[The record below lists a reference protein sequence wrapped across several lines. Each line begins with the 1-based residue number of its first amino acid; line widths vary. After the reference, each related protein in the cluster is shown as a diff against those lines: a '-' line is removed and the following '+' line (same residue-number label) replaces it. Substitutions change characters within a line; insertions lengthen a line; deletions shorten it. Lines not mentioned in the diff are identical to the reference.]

1 MLRKL
6 NISNYAII
14 ENAEIDFS
22 AGLNIITGE
31 TGAGKSILLG
41 ALGLLLGARADSK
54 ILFKNSGKC
63 IIEGLF
69 FLKGYELQLFFENA
83 DIDYSDETIIRRE
96 LNESGKSRAFINDTP
111 VTLSVLQQLA
121 DNLIQIHSQHETLAL
136 ADSKFQLMVIDSLA
150 STNKLLPIYQKLF
163 NTWKSSEQVLKEAIE
178 NAAKAERDKDYI
190 EFQLKE
196 LTTAKLEDI
205 NQEELENTLQQLT
218 HAEEIKRGVF
228 ETLQILQDAE
238 FNAIDLMRDATS
250 KLQSI
255 RKFAPDLESSIQR
268 LESNKLELQDIVSD
282 LTQQADKISADPNTL
297 ATVQSV
303 LDSLYHL
310 QKKHN
315 VSSVNELLEIQ
326 QNFQTQFLQIENASD
341 NISALRKQV
350 SQQFK
355 DVVEQAKA
363 ISDSRKKQFTPFE
376 KNVAQLLKEVGMQSA
391 VLKVD
396 LHFSAEQLNKTGG
409 DSIQF
414 TFSANPGSALQDIK
428 KVASG
433 GELSRLM
440 LSIKSLIAKNTA
452 LPTLI
457 FDEIDSGV
465 SGDTAMKV
473 GVILEK
479 LSVNH
484 QVIAITHLPQIA
496 AKGKH
501 HLKVFK
507 QIEKNNT
514 TTHLRLLNKED
525 RIQEIALMLS
535 GENPS
540 KAAFENAK
548 ELMGVD

>member
-83 DIDYSDETIIRRE
+83 DIDYADETIIRRE

-297 ATVQSV
+297 TTVQSV

-363 ISDSRKKQFTPFE
+363 ISDSRKKQFAPFE

-391 VLKVD
+391 ILKVD
-396 LHFSAEQLNKTGG
+396 HHFSAEQLNKTGG

>member
-41 ALGLLLGARADSK
+41 ALGLLLGARADLK
-54 ILFKNSGKC
+54 ILLKNSGKC

-83 DIDYSDETIIRRE
+83 DIDYADETIIRRE

-178 NAAKAERDKDYI
+178 NAAKAEKDKDYI

-297 ATVQSV
+297 TTVQSV

-363 ISDSRKKQFTPFE
+363 ISDSRKKQFAPFE

-391 VLKVD
+391 ILKVD
-396 LHFSAEQLNKTGG
+396 HHFSAEQLNKTGG

>member
-83 DIDYSDETIIRRE
+83 DIDYADETIIRRE

-150 STNKLLPIYQKLF
+150 STNKLLPAYQKLF

-178 NAAKAERDKDYI
+178 NAAKAEKDKDYI

-297 ATVQSV
+297 TTVQSV

-326 QNFQTQFLQIENASD
+326 QNFQTQFSQIENASD

-350 SQQFK
+350 SQQLK
-355 DVVEQAKA
+355 DVVEHAKS
-363 ISDSRKKQFTPFE
+363 ISDLRKKQFAPFE

-391 VLKVD
+391 ILKVD
-396 LHFSAEQLNKTGG
+396 HHFSAEQLNKTGG

>member
-69 FLKGYELQLFFENA
+69 FLKVYELQLFFENA
-83 DIDYSDETIIRRE
+83 NIDYADETIIRRE

-178 NAAKAERDKDYI
+178 NAAKAEKDKDYI

-326 QNFQTQFLQIENASD
+326 QNFQTQFSQIENASD

-350 SQQFK
+350 SQQLK
-355 DVVEQAKA
+355 DVVEHAKS
-363 ISDSRKKQFTPFE
+363 ISDLRKKQFAPFE

-391 VLKVD
+391 ELKVD
-396 LHFSAEQLNKTGG
+396 HHFSAEQLNKTGG

>member
-83 DIDYSDETIIRRE
+83 DIDYADETIIRRE

-178 NAAKAERDKDYI
+178 NAAKAEKDKDYI

-297 ATVQSV
+297 TTVQSV

-363 ISDSRKKQFTPFE
+363 ISDSRKKQFAPFE

-391 VLKVD
+391 ILKVD
-396 LHFSAEQLNKTGG
+396 HHFSAEQLNKTGG

>member
-83 DIDYSDETIIRRE
+83 DIDYADETIIRRE

-363 ISDSRKKQFTPFE
+363 ISDSRKKQFAPFE

-391 VLKVD
+391 ILKVD
-396 LHFSAEQLNKTGG
+396 HHFSAEQLNKTGG